1 MLAADLCCCWNSG
14 EGVGER
20 KGEKSSP
27 ACVTFLHQ
35 LNEVQE
41 GLLMAA
47 AAEGAV
53 RIWRNYTIKS
63 EQRLATAWQVHC
75 TPALATVGLARL
87 LNVQ

>member
-1 MLAADLCCCWNSG
+1 MLLWTAG

-47 AAEGAV
+47 TAEGAV

-75 TPALATVGLARL
+75 TPPLVTGF
-87 LNVQ
+87 